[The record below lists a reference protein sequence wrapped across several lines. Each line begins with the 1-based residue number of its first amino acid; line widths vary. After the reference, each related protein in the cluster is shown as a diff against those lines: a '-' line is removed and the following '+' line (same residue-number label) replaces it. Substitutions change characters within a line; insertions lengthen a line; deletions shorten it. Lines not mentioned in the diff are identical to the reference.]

1 MSNSEKGVGLMKYL
15 VTGGAGFI
23 GSNLVAAL
31 VKRGHGV
38 RVLDDLST
46 GHAEN
51 LSEFGASAEL
61 MKGDIRDLATARHAV
76 KGVKYVFHEAALPS
90 VPRSVADPLL
100 SNDVNTGGILNMLVA
115 SRDEGVEKFMFASS
129 SSVYGDTPVMPKTE
143 EMLPAPLS
151 PYAVQKLTGEHYCR
165 IFFSLYGLQTYA
177 LRYFNV
183 FGPRQDP
190 ASQYAAVIPLFLG
203 AIKAKK
209 GPTIY
214 GDGNQTRDFTF
225 VDDVVAANICCC
237 NAPASAAGQVFNV
250 ACGRKITVNDLAHGL
265 IKITGSSVKPVY
277 APPRVGDVRDSQ
289 ADSSKAMEIL
299 GWKPSVEFIDGLKR
313 TVEWFAR

>member
-1 MSNSEKGVGLMKYL
+1 MKYL

-51 LSEFGASAEL
+51 LGEFGANVEL
-61 MKGDIRDLATARHAV
+61 MRGDIRDLATARRAV

-100 SNDVNTGGILNMLVA
+100 SNEVNTGGILNMLVA

-143 EMLPAPLS
+143 EMLPTPLS

-237 NAPASAAGQVFNV
+237 DAPASAAGQVFNV

-265 IKITGSSVKPVY
+265 IQIMGSSVKPVY

-289 ADSSKAMEIL
+289 ADSSKAMKTL

>member
-1 MSNSEKGVGLMKYL
+1 MKYL

-31 VKRGHGV
+31 VKGGNDV

-46 GHAEN
+46 GHASN
-51 LSEFGASAEL
+51 LREFGSKVEL
-61 MKGDIRDLATARHAV
+61 IEGDIRDLATAKRAV
-76 KGVKYVFHEAALPS
+76 KGVRYVFHEAALPS

-100 SNDVNTGGILNMLVA
+100 SNGVNVGGILNMLVA
-115 SRDEGVEKFMFASS
+115 SRDEGVDRFMFASS
-129 SSVYGDTPVMPKTE
+129 SSIYGDTPVMPKTE
-143 EMLPAPLS
+143 EMLPTPLS

-165 IFFSLYGLQTYA
+165 VFFNLYGLKTYA

-214 GDGNQTRDFTF
+214 GDGEQTRDFTF
-225 VDDVVAANICCC
+225 VDDVVAANLCCC

-265 IKITGSSVKPVY
+265 IKIMGSSVKPVY
-277 APPRVGDVRDSQ
+277 VPPRAGDVRDSQ
-289 ADSSKAMEIL
+289 ADSTRAMTTL

-313 TVEWFAR
+313 TVEWFVR